1 MIFGGGA
8 FASRRLCILQGGKA
22 ISKDLRV
29 NQMIRARE
37 VRVIDEEN
45 RQLGVIMLREALRI
59 ASEKG
64 LDLVEVA
71 PTAQPVVCRIMDYG
85 RYKYEQAKR
94 DREARKKQLVVDVK
108 ELKMGPN
115 IEDHD
120 FEVRVKSAERFLNEG
135 DKIKATIQFRGRQI
149 QHSVLG
155 RQVLAR
161 FAERLRE
168 LAAVEADPRMEGRNM
183 HIILAPRPEVLARA
197 RAGRS
202 EGQEPETGSDAAGHP
217 APAGEPGTARPA
229 VANAVGEG
237 HAEPGPRP
245 GQSAA
250 EAAPTREPAR
260 QPAMAPS
267 TMPARPPLG
276 AGAGA
281 GAGGAGAAAGGA
293 QSAPQRAPMTPR
305 PPVPRP
311 AGTGTG
317 TGAAPLPAARPP
329 STAPGA
335 GPAPT
340 PPVRRASPR

>member
-1 MIFGGGA
+1 MRP
-8 FASRRLCILQGGKA
+8 RRLCILQGGKA

-45 RQLGVIMLREALRI
+45 QQLGVIMLREALRI

-155 RQVLAR
+155 RQVLSR

-168 LAAVEADPRMEGRNM
+168 LAAVEAEPRMEGRNM
-183 HIILAPRPEVLARA
+183 HVILAPRPEVLARA

-202 EGQEPETGSDAAGHP
+202 EGQESDAASEAAEHA
-217 APAGEPGTARPA
+217 APAVERGTPHAA
-229 VANAVGEG
+229 AASAAGDG
-237 HAEPGPRP
+237 HAAQGPRP
-245 GQSAA
+245 GQSAV
-250 EAAPTREPAR
+250 EAAPAREPAR
-260 QPAMAPS
+260 APAAA
-267 TMPARPPLG
+267 PARPP
-276 AGAGA
+276 AGA
-281 GAGGAGAAAGGA
+281 GAGGTGAGAAVGGA

-305 PPVPRP
+305 PPLSRP
-311 AGTGTG
+311 AGPG
-317 TGAAPLPAARPP
+317 GAPTPAARPP
-329 STAPGA
+329 SPAPGA
-335 GPAPT
+335 ATAPN